1 MSLKSEEHVG
11 FAKLISPPFEKN
23 IEPLYNAGKT
33 NGPVLIGFQEI
44 KNSESQTIHHYRMAH
59 NTKWHIS
66 SQLKRTQLILIYI
79 LESDFLFAY
88 SIFLGVE

>member
-1 MSLKSEEHVG
+1 MKSEEHVS

-33 NGPVLIGFQEI
+33 NGPVLIGFQEV
-44 KNSESQTIHHYRMAH
+44 KNFESQTIHHYGMAH
-59 NTKWHIS
+59 NTVTYIQPIEKDTTHI
-66 SQLKRTQLILIYI
+66 LAHI